1 MTSLRSRTA
10 TLFLGSALALA
21 GCNDPGQH
29 FDRDPST
36 SDLVLDGGTVPEVAR
51 VQVPMPQVVMEP
63 ARTGSAKASLFSARH
78 EPLFADQ
85 RADDVG
91 DIVTVIISIDDRAR
105 LNNSTDRQRDGGS
118 SIGFP
123 TFFGYGA
130 KIAAIL
136 PGISRDDLPT
146 GDIVDISSQTSASGS
161 GAINRNEEIDL
172 KVAALVIDKL
182 PNGTLVVAGR
192 QEIKVNQELRELRMA
207 GIVRPADILND
218 NTISYEKIAEARIA
232 YGGRGSLSRA
242 QERSYGEDAMDV
254 ILPY

>member
-1 MTSLRSRTA
+1 MTFHPSRATALSL
-10 TLFLGSALALA
+10 LSALALTA
-21 GCNDPGQH
+21 CSASPY
-29 FDRDPST
+29 FDRDPET
-36 SDLVLDGGTVPEVAR
+36 SGLVVNGNTIPEVAR
-51 VQVPMPQVVMEP
+51 VQVPMPAVLAEAP
-63 ARTGSAKASLFSARH
+63 RTGSARASLFTARS

-91 DIVTVIISIDDRAR
+91 DILTVIISIDDRAR
-105 LNNSTDRQRDGGS
+105 LSNSTDRQREGGA

-136 PGISRDDLPT
+136 PGISRNDLPS
-146 GDIVDISSQTSASGS
+146 GDIVDISSETQASGF

-172 KVAALVIDKL
+172 KVAALVIEKL

-207 GIVRPADILND
+207 GIVRPADIRND

-232 YGGRGSLSRA
+232 YGGRGSLSRT
-242 QERSYGEDAMDV
+242 QQRSYGEDALDV

>member
-1 MTSLRSRTA
+1 MTPSPSRTIPLLLA
-10 TLFLGSALALA
+10 FSFGLTGCGS
-21 GCNDPGQH
+21 GQDP
-29 FDRDPST
+29 FDREPDT
-36 SDLVLDGGTVPEVAR
+36 SNIVVDGNRIPEVAR
-51 VQVPMPQVVMEP
+51 VSVPMPPTVIEP
-63 ARTGSAKASLFSARH
+63 VRTGSARASLFNRQTEA
-78 EPLFADQ
+78 LFSDQ

-105 LNNSTDRQRDGGS
+105 LRNSTDRQREGGS

-136 PGISRDDLPT
+136 PGISRSDLPS
-146 GDIVDISSQTSASGS
+146 GDIVDISSQTDASGS
-161 GAINRNEEIDL
+161 GAINRGEQIDL

-192 QEIKVNQELRELRMA
+192 QEIKVNHELRELRMA
-207 GIVRPADILND
+207 GIVRPADIRND

-232 YGGRGSLSRA
+232 YGGRGTLSR
-242 QERSYGEDAMDV
+242 QQQTSYGEEALDV